1 MAGRFSFLLFCALLA
16 VAVSSSS
23 SSSSSN
29 DGQWVD
35 DITGNAQVM
44 GTQSDDVTQQVFVP
58 VAPVAVVHSDGD
70 GHDHHRDGSW
80 LDDVTGNLVVMGED
94 PLSQDP
100 GLNS

>member
-1 MAGRFSFLLFCALLA
+1 MAGRFSFLILFCALLA
-16 VAVSSSS
+16 VAVSSS